1 MAKRKALKEYFEFGN
16 LSASLIL
23 KNLPFVLFL
32 SFLMLVYI
40 ANAHYSEK
48 KVRAIQSLQKDVRK
62 LRWHYMALQSELMY
76 NSKRTEV
83 AKIVSPLKL
92 EMPKG
97 TPKKIIVSKDGSRYK
112 E

>member
-1 MAKRKALKEYFEFGN
+1 MAKKKPLKDYFALGN
-16 LSASLIL
+16 ISASLVL

-32 SFLMLVYI
+32 SFLMLIYI

-62 LRWHYMALQSELMY
+62 LRWHYMALQAELMY
-76 NSKRTEV
+76 NSKRSEV
-83 AKIVSPLKL
+83 TKIVAPLNL
-92 EMPKG
+92 EVPKG
-97 TPKKIIVSKDGSRYK
+97 TPKKIIVSRDGRYQ